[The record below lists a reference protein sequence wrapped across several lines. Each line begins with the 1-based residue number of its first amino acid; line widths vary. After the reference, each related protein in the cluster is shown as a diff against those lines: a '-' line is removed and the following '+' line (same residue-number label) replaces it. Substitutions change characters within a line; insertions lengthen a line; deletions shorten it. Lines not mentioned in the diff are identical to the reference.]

1 MTAGV
6 DCWLIGFCSA
16 GVIHWSKFGRSAALS
31 ASASWVNGGGTW
43 LVRDV
48 CASSPRSS
56 LRRPPLG
63 MAKKRVPFQ
72 TSQ

>member
-31 ASASWVNGGGTW
+31 ASASLVKGCATL
-43 LVRDV
+43 LVRDES
-48 CASSPRSS
+48 ASTPRSS
-56 LRRPPLG
+56 MRRQPLW